1 MVLDT
6 ATAKAA
12 RRQKS
17 VAKMVVEEAAEEI
30 GVAGR

>member
-6 ATAKAA
+6 ATARVAW
-12 RRQKS
+12 RQKN
-17 VAKMVVEEAAEEI
+17 VAKMVVDEAEKEI